1 MNYFFAVNEKRKKT
15 WKNGGRVHQKQ
26 RTRSS
31 KTAHKKALKKC
42 APNDF
47 SISAERF
54 FILLRLI
61 FRFQEDKKTGNVE
74 DENPFPE
81 ISFCVLLLLSV
92 SSLESNS

>member
-1 MNYFFAVNEKRKKT
+1 MWEIFFVLRQT
-15 WKNGGRVHQKQ
+15 IFQSQ
-26 RTRSS
+26 
-31 KTAHKKALKKC
+31 
-42 APNDF
+42 PNDF
-47 SISAERF
+47 SISAKRF

-81 ISFCVLLLLSV
+81 ISFCVLLPLSV